1 MHGVHVVGGS
11 NPLAPTILNMALT
24 PKDNSFTLC
33 FFSLVT
39 PLVTLMNKLLV
50 WIKALLSYL
59 VDSGMGCGVSKL
71 PVMTPVY
78 FESWY

>member
-11 NPLAPTILNMALT
+11 NPLAPTILTMALA
-24 PKDNSFTLC
+24 PKDNSFNLC
-33 FFSLVT
+33 FFNLVT
-39 PLVTLMNKLLV
+39 PLVTLMHKLLV

-59 VDSGMGCGVSKL
+59 VDSAMGCGVLKL
-71 PVMTPVY
+71 SVMKPGY